1 MYAAALITGCGGGST
16 PVDGGLGDPVA
27 PATCAIDNG
36 GCSISPMVQCSLGG
50 DGEAQCAACPPD
62 YVGDGRVCTST
73 SAMDEC
79 TLGTHN
85 CSPDA
90 TCTDTA
96 TAYLCEC
103 LDGFFGNGV
112 FFNTGECAHATS
124 WVQYQLTGFS
134 IPTLEQ
140 AARGDAVGHNVDY
153 AGDRCGVADFAGNV
167 DNSLIALA
175 ASLLEVTP
183 QDPIDLHAVVD
194 NALSCPADSM
204 SCMPPDP
211 MLLVEWAGNCALLE
225 LVDASG
231 DTLAGPFVATLN
243 VGGDS
248 FRQRLGRLDL
258 AIPYNTG
265 TASTHIA
272 VSMSNVVIEG
282 TLRSDGVDFVV
293 GGVLSREA
301 LESSVS
307 QLLALRG
314 GDVAFEDVS
323 PILEGLYDVQL
334 DEECS
339 ALSVGFTGSGTR
351 YDL

>member
-1 MYAAALITGCGGGST
+1 MTIHPPRLALAMYAAALITGCGGGST

-112 FFNTGECAHATS
+112 FCNTGECAHATS

-140 AARGDAVGHNVDY
+140 AAMAMPWDTTSTTQAI
-153 AGDRCGVADFAGNV
+153 GVA
-167 DNSLIALA
+167 
-175 ASLLEVTP
+175 
-183 QDPIDLHAVVD
+183 
-194 NALSCPADSM
+194 
-204 SCMPPDP
+204 
-211 MLLVEWAGNCALLE
+211 W
-225 LVDASG
+225 
-231 DTLAGPFVATLN
+231 
-243 VGGDS
+243 
-248 FRQRLGRLDL
+248 R
-258 AIPYNTG
+258 
-265 TASTHIA
+265 
-272 VSMSNVVIEG
+272 
-282 TLRSDGVDFVV
+282 TLRATSTTRSSP
-293 GGVLSREA
+293 SRRA
-301 LESSVS
+301 YW
-307 QLLALRG
+307 R
-314 GDVAFEDVS
+314 
-323 PILEGLYDVQL
+323 
-334 DEECS
+334 
-339 ALSVGFTGSGTR
+339 
-351 YDL
+351 